1 MYFTSR
7 VVIHDDVYH
16 RMYEFGVLI
25 VLGTAVLHIRP
36 VEILSDPKSNRDAFG
51 LSLALAISGILG
63 WGRTIELYFNG
74 VGQPAIKN
82 TAKRDIMWSMPT
94 TLLYIAA
101 AFVAG
106 FEYFGNQESTATSSY
121 SMSDDHGYEAD
132 LGNLT
137 VDEGHRRSRVL
148 AAIEESSSYETYENN
163 LPIYLLLAGS
173 LWYMVSMAVMVLVLP
188 GGGKHKE

>member
-1 MYFTSR
+1 
-7 VVIHDDVYH
+7 
-16 RMYEFGVLI
+16 MYEFGVLI

-51 LSLALAISGILG
+51 LSLALAISGVLG
-63 WGRTIELYFNG
+63 WGRTIELYIKG

-82 TAKRDIMWSMPT
+82 TAKRDIFWSMPT

-106 FEYFGNQESTATSSY
+106 FEFFGNQKSTTNNSY

-137 VDEGHRRSRVL
+137 VDEDHRRSRVL
-148 AAIEESSSYETYENN
+148 ATIEESSSYETYENN
-163 LPIYLLLAGS
+163 VPIYLLLAGS
-173 LWYMVSMAVMVLVLP
+173 LWYMVNMAVMVLVLP
-188 GGGKHKE
+188 GGGKHKEYVVSV